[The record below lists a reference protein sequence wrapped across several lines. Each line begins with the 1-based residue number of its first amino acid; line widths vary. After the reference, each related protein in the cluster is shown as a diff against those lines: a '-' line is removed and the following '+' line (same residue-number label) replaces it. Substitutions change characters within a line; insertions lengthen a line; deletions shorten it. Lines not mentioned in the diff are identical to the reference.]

1 MGADSVSR
9 LSSPANPLLK
19 AIRRAAR
26 RGQATADGLWLAESP
41 HLLEE
46 AVASGA
52 EVSAVLLADS
62 ASAAT
67 RILAEDSGAPLRFLP
82 DELFE
87 DLSTTEHSQGVL
99 ALVRPPRW
107 SLQEVLGR
115 PGLAV
120 VLDQVADPGN
130 VGAIARSAEAFGAGG
145 LILIKGCASAANPKT
160 LRASAGALFRLP
172 FVTGLA
178 PETVIA
184 ACHEAGRRL
193 LAASA
198 HDGLPLRE
206 VRFENAAAVIGS
218 EAHGVGEELL
228 AAAEPIHIPTKRVES
243 LNAAM
248 AATIILYQAAG

>member
-1 MGADSVSR
+1 MGADPVAR

-46 AVASGA
+46 AVASGV
-52 EVSAVLLADS
+52 EISTVLLADG
-62 ASAAT
+62 ATVAA
-67 RILAEDSGAPLRFLP
+67 RALAEDSGAPLRLLSN
-82 DELFE
+82 ELFA

-99 ALVRPPRW
+99 ALVRPPEW
-107 SLQEVLGR
+107 SSQSVLSR

-130 VGAIARSAEAFGAGG
+130 VGAIARSAEAFGACG
-145 LILIKGCASAANPKT
+145 LILTKGCASPASPKT

-172 FVTGLA
+172 FAAGLA
-178 PETVIA
+178 PEAVVA
-184 ACHEAGRRL
+184 ACREVGRRL

-198 HDGLPLRE
+198 HEGLSVREAPLR
-206 VRFENAAAVIGS
+206 NAAAVIGS
-218 EAHGVGEELL
+218 EARGVGEELL
-228 AAAEPIHIPTKRVES
+228 AAAEPVHIPTRRVES